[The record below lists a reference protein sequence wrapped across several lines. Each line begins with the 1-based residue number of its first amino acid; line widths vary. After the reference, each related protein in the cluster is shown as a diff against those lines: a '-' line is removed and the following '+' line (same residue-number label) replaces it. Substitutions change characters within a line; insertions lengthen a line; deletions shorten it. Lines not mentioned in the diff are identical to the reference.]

1 MKRVIVSFSVAL
13 LICVLGCP
21 SIWAQATAQISGT
34 VRDQSGAVLP
44 GVEVTATQTDTG
56 ISRSAVSNETGS
68 FVLPNLAIGPYKL
81 EASLPGFRTFVQ
93 TGIVLQVNANPVI
106 NPTLEVGQVSEQVEV
121 QANAAL
127 VETRSQGVGSVMENQ
142 RILELPLNGRQV
154 NDLIELAGAA
164 TPAAQFGQAPRNLQR
179 TNPVSIAGGL
189 STGISFFLDGANHS
203 HMTTGGNLS
212 TPFPDAL
219 QEFKVETSA
228 LSAQSGMHSAGVVT
242 MVTKSGTND
251 WHGDLFE
258 FVRNGKFNARNAF
271 ALKRDTL
278 KRNQFGGTIGGPI
291 KSNKLFFFAGYQGT
305 TTRQDPASTISFV
318 PTAAMLGGDFTTI
331 SSPACN
337 SGRQITLRAPFVNNR
352 IDPSLLS
359 KVALNIVNHPNFPRS
374 SDPCGRIIWGI
385 PVVQNDHMAVG
396 RVDYQWTAKHTLF
409 GRYLM
414 DSSRG
419 PNPYQLTQNLLTG
432 GALGPNG
439 LAQSFTLGSTY
450 LINPNVVNA
459 LRLTGNRTATNND
472 GGSFISWADMGAN
485 IYTPVPHMLA
495 LSVTG
500 AFSIGSG
507 AMGGPDIG
515 NFLGGSNDV
524 SWVRGNHQ
532 IAFGGSAGQFT
543 NNDYNKG
550 RDTGRAAING
560 SITGSAMGDFTTGN
574 VATFDQGGSNRRQE
588 YKWYLGLYGA
598 DTWKATR
605 KVTVNYGVRW
615 EPYFAQTFKNGDSL
629 NFNLDAFMKGQ
640 TSTVYKGTPP
650 GLFFTGDPGIPGT
663 SSMFTKWTNIS
674 PRLGLAWDVHGDG
687 STSVRAS
694 YGLFYDFAPLTF
706 YTGRTPAFLQFLA
719 LSGVKI
725 DNPWANYPG
734 GNPFPITRPA
744 RGQEGKLLPRQ
755 IIPSIPVNAQAPQVS
770 QWNLSVQKQFGRDW
784 LASASYIGSNIAHM
798 WTIRPVNPSVFLG
811 LGPCTL
817 AGVSYP
823 VCSTTANTDQRRIL
837 SLLNPTAG
845 DYYSFINEVDQG
857 GTASYNGLLLSV
869 QRRAARGVT
878 ISSNYTW
885 SHCIGDPN
893 FVQFNTVAD
902 TAYTNPL
909 DRRADRGPC
918 ATTAQDRR
926 HLFNLTAVAETPD
939 FSNRTLHLLAT
950 GWKLSPI
957 LRISSGPALTVTNG
971 TDVALNSVSGQR
983 PNRTGANIYLEKG
996 GLKYINPAAFALPSS
1011 GTLGNAGVGIV
1022 VGPTATQFDAS
1033 LSRSFQISE
1042 GQRVEVRAEAFNVLN
1057 SFRRQNPVTT
1067 MNSPTFGQVIAALD
1081 PRIMQFALKYV
1092 F

>member
-1 MKRVIVSFSVAL
+1 MKRIVIRASTAL
-13 LICVLGCP
+13 LISMLGCA
-21 SIWAQATAQISGT
+21 SVWAQATAQISGT
-34 VRDQSGAVLP
+34 VRDQTGAVLP
-44 GVEVTATQTDTG
+44 GVEVTATQTNTG
-56 ISRSAVSNETGS
+56 IGRSAVTNETGS
-68 FVLPNLAIGPYKL
+68 YVLPNLAIGPYRL
-81 EASLPGFRTFVQ
+81 EAALPGFRTFVQ

-106 NPTLEVGQVSEQVEV
+106 NPVLEVGQVSEQVEV

-127 VETRSQGVGSVMENQ
+127 VETRSQGIGQVIENQ

-179 TNPVSIAGGL
+179 TNPISIAGGL

-242 MVTKSGTND
+242 MVTKSGTNE

-278 KRNQFGGTIGGPI
+278 KRNQFGGTAGGPV

-318 PTAAMLGGDFTTI
+318 PTPAMLTGDFTTI

-337 SGRQITLRAPFVNNR
+337 AGRQITLRAPYVNNR
-352 IDPSLLS
+352 IDPAQFS
-359 KVALNIVNHPNFPRS
+359 KVALNIANHANFPKS
-374 SDPCGRIIWGI
+374 TDPCGRIIWGF
-385 PVVQNDHMAVG
+385 PVVVNDHMAIG

-409 GRYLM
+409 GRYLA

-419 PNPYQLTQNLLTG
+419 PNPYLLTNNLLAG
-432 GALGPNG
+432 GQLGPNG

-450 LINPNVVNA
+450 LISPNLVNA

-472 GGSFISWADMGAN
+472 GGQFISWADMGAN

-500 AFSIGSG
+500 AFSVGSG
-507 AMGGPDIG
+507 AMGGPDVG
-515 NFLGGSNDV
+515 NFLGGSDDV

-560 SITGSAMGDFTTGN
+560 SITGSAMADFMTGN

-588 YKWYLGLYGA
+588 YKWYLGTYGA

-605 KVTVNYGVRW
+605 KLTVNYGIRW
-615 EPYFAQTFKNGDSL
+615 EPYFAQVFKNGDSL
-629 NFNLDAFMKGQ
+629 NFNLEAFTKGQ

-650 GLFFTGDPGIPGT
+650 GLFFTGDPGIPG
-663 SSMFTKWTNIS
+663 SASMFTKWTNIS
-674 PRLGLAWDVHGDG
+674 PRLGLAWDVRGDG
-687 STSVRAS
+687 STSIRAS
-694 YGLFYDFAPLTF
+694 YGLFFDFAPLTF

-734 GNPFPITRPA
+734 GNPFPIARPA

-770 QWNLSVQKQFGRDW
+770 QWNVSIQKQFGRDW
-784 LASASYIGSNIAHM
+784 LASASYIGSNIAHL
-798 WTIRPVNPSVFLG
+798 WSIRALNPSIFLG
-811 LGPCTL
+811 LSPCTL
-817 AGVSYP
+817 NGVNYA
-823 VCSTTANTDQRRIL
+823 VCSTTANTDQRRVL
-837 SLLNPTAG
+837 SLLNPVAG
-845 DYYSFINEVDQG
+845 DFYSFVNEVDQG

-878 ISSNYTW
+878 VSSNYTW

-902 TAYTNPL
+902 TAYSNPSN
-909 DRRADRGPC
+909 RRADRGPC
-918 ATTAQDRR
+918 STTAQDRR
-926 HLFNLTAVAETPD
+926 HLFNLTAVAETPN
-939 FSNRTLHLLAT
+939 FSNKTLHLLAT
-950 GWKLSPI
+950 GWKFSPI
-957 LRISSGPALTVTNG
+957 VRISSGPALTVTNG

-983 PNRTGANIYLEKG
+983 PNRTGADLYLEKG
-996 GLKYINPAAFALPSS
+996 GLKYLNPAAFAIPAA
-1011 GTLGNAGVGIV
+1011 GTLGNSGVGVI
-1022 VGPTATQFDAS
+1022 VGPSVWQFDAS
-1033 LSRSFQISE
+1033 VSRSFQLTE
-1042 GQRVEVRAEAFNVLN
+1042 TQRVEIRGEAFNVTNGFRRANPATALN
-1057 SFRRQNPVTT
+1057 SA
-1067 MNSPTFGQVIAALD
+1067 TFGQVISALD